1 MATDFPIGLNVW
13 AKIVESRP
21 WPAYV
26 INKRRPTAK
35 HKDLCP
41 VHFYGPEE
49 EFSWVEPDCVIPLT
63 ADNIVEFSRDGCD
76 DPAFF
81 AAVYQAYKGQA
92 WSTPEADA
100 IFRTVDNLFEYSAS
114 KQEGS
119 AIPEAFEETKDMIAQ
134 ACLQYIH
141 AATPTRTKTS
151 SLLTAE
157 DASLLAGI
165 FDDSIPPPSC
175 LLESRSTD
183 SGSEGDDDVFEEE
196 DAAVQDTAR
205 DTQPTNS
212 ATTTT
217 SSSSNPNLPTTPQ
230 APGKRPMCPLPG
242 CGKTFANEPA
252 LYGHMRVHG
261 GSYSKRSRSSS
272 SGSTSAEGKRR
283 VHTPD
288 AARRVFPSAS
298 PARSEVPASSMETE
312 ETASIPSTTRRNRV
326 PFEGSSVRDSTTQ
339 ENHESAKYAME
350 EEGVEPSL
358 DRLGPLSAE
367 CGMSAPRT
375 QRVGGKKDDPIRVRP
390 SSAPAGLGSSSGAFG
405 DLRSGKD
412 TLIEHYE
419 SRVGPEYQ
427 ATVPGRPDGGTSSS
441 GPGGELVWKPTD
453 EPSGVDLT
461 DYLKFAC
468 TKGMLG
474 PGMERWTSRGCEHAM
489 HVMHKASSGAKN
501 SQAKPLI
508 IRALLTLTERKRCTG
523 GAPITDY
530 HYEGDT
536 VWTTSEI
543 EKFKKGLKTH
553 GKNFP
558 YIQSSSL
565 KTKSL
570 ADLIEFYYYFKSTDA
585 YKPIRAALKLKEQQE
600 FKRALEEG
608 LLTCDNCGKT
618 STVEWHVGSDGQD
631 WCDSCHAFFTKRTVG
646 TVRSTLAKPKT
657 DIRRQPGAY
666 KCQYCE
672 KVFQWPNSLY
682 GHMRVHAESKG
693 TKQRSLSTSSDKK
706 GKAKKSTKPS

>member
-1 MATDFPIGLNVW
+1 
-13 AKIVESRP
+13 
-21 WPAYV
+21 
-26 INKRRPTAK
+26 
-35 HKDLCP
+35 
-41 VHFYGPEE
+41 
-49 EFSWVEPDCVIPLT
+49 
-63 ADNIVEFSRDGCD
+63 
-76 DPAFF
+76 
-81 AAVYQAYKGQA
+81 
-92 WSTPEADA
+92 
-100 IFRTVDNLFEYSAS
+100 
-114 KQEGS
+114 
-119 AIPEAFEETKDMIAQ
+119 MIAQ

-196 DAAVQDTAR
+196 DASVQDTAR

-242 CGKTFANEPA
+242 CGKTFSNEPA

-272 SGSTSAEGKRR
+272 SGSTSTEGKRR

-367 CGMSAPRT
+367 CGISAQRT

-489 HVMHKASSGAKN
+489 HVMHKVRVIEIVSIRQFVPHTIQSQASSGAKN

-536 VWTTSEI
+536 VSCHSKHKFPLPLCAQSTIPCHQVWTTSEI

-618 STVEWHVGSDGQD
+618 STVEWHVGSDGQ
-631 WCDSCHAFFTKRTVG
+631 
-646 TVRSTLAKPKT
+646 VR
-657 DIRRQPGAY
+657 
-666 KCQYCE
+666 
-672 KVFQWPNSLY
+672 
-682 GHMRVHAESKG
+682 
-693 TKQRSLSTSSDKK
+693 
-706 GKAKKSTKPS
+706 